1 MTNHTYLHLQALL
14 ERLKLT
20 SVSDCLDTLA
30 EEAAREHWTYVE
42 FLDRL
47 LEREVLARADRDVTM
62 KTRLARFPF
71 VKTLDQFDF
80 SFQPA
85 LNEAQIRELATARF
99 VANGENILLLGPPG
113 VGKTHL
119 AISLGAAA
127 IMAGI
132 SVVFF
137 TVADLVDLVQ
147 QDAKEDRL
155 KQRLQALCRPK
166 LLILDEM
173 GYVPL
178 DQRSAQFLFR
188 LISRR
193 YQKGSIIL
201 TSNKSYGEWGE
212 VVSDSVL
219 ASAMLDRLLHYSTTI
234 NIRGES
240 YRLREKRKAGVF
252 HDLTSPSDGRIS
264 ASLLPASSRRT
275 RGGKRGETHLN
286 GSVEL

>member
-1 MTNHTYLHLQALL
+1 MSDATYQRLQASLA
-14 ERLKLT
+14 RLKLT
-20 SVSDCLDTLA
+20 RVPDCLDQLA
-30 EEAAREHWTYVE
+30 EVAVKEQWTYVE
-42 FLDRL
+42 FLERL
-47 LEREVLARADRDVTM
+47 LDTEVNARVERDVLM

-85 LNEAQIRELATARF
+85 LNEVQIRELASMRF
-99 VANGENILLLGPPG
+99 VAHGENILFLGPPG

-119 AISLGAAA
+119 AISLGVAA
-127 IMAGI
+127 IAQGL

-137 TVADLVDLVQ
+137 TVADLVEQLQRDV
-147 QDAKEDRL
+147 KEDWLDR
-155 KQRLQALCRPK
+155 RLQALCKPK

-178 DQRSAQFLFR
+178 DRRTAQFLFR
-188 LISRR
+188 LVSRR

-201 TSNKSYGEWGE
+201 TSNKSYGECGDI
-212 VVSDSVL
+212 VADQVL
-219 ASAMLDRLLHYSTTI
+219 ATAMLDRLLHYSTTI

-252 HDLTSPSDGRIS
+252 HDLPQAKAAKSGTSPRKAQEGGRS
-264 ASLLPASSRRT
+264 EAHRADDEP
-275 RGGKRGETHLN
+275 
-286 GSVEL
+286 

>member
-1 MTNHTYLHLQALL
+1 MSDLTYRHLQTSL

-20 SVSDCLDTLA
+20 SISDCLDTLA
-30 EEAAREHWTYVE
+30 EEAAKQHWTYVE

-47 LEREVLARADRDVTM
+47 LEREVLARVDRDVTM

-80 SFQPA
+80 AFQPS

-99 VANGENILLLGPPG
+99 FANGENILLLGPPG

-127 IMAGI
+127 IMQGI

-147 QDAKEDRL
+147 QDVKEDRL
-155 KQRLQALCRPK
+155 DRRLHALCTPK

-173 GYVPL
+173 GY
-178 DQRSAQFLFR
+178 
-188 LISRR
+188 
-193 YQKGSIIL
+193 
-201 TSNKSYGEWGE
+201 
-212 VVSDSVL
+212 
-219 ASAMLDRLLHYSTTI
+219 
-234 NIRGES
+234 
-240 YRLREKRKAGVF
+240 
-252 HDLTSPSDGRIS
+252 
-264 ASLLPASSRRT
+264 
-275 RGGKRGETHLN
+275 
-286 GSVEL
+286 